1 MAQALSAKERY
12 RMIIP
17 VLRRLGRLTKLRG
30 PHGSLLCDYLIQ
42 LILERAEVE
51 AHSNLA
57 AFVTASSRDTVNF

>member
-1 MAQALSAKERY
+1 
-12 RMIIP
+12 MIIP